1 MAFKQILPH
10 FKHVHVCKSSKPLL
24 LKPLVVS
31 QYFFFEW
38 LCLYKINMFETKLL
52 ACLLGIIIKLA
63 CSNLH
68 LWVLK
73 TYHSKSPGETKVWHV
88 KHGLDHVR
96 GLWFSQCSSLIS
108 TEGLILFF
116 IIFFWGGGIIQQ
128 ISIPICWSLQ
138 TLVFIQHANRLCN
151 ILCK

>member
-1 MAFKQILPH
+1 MTNTTTKTTPSAPGSLVSPKDSQKATKRQTEHSMAFKQILPH

-38 LCLYKINMFETKLL
+38 LCLYKINMYETKLL

-73 TYHSKSPGETKVWHV
+73 TYHSESPGETKVWHV

-96 GLWFSQCSSLIS
+96 GLWFS
-108 TEGLILFF
+108 
-116 IIFFWGGGIIQQ
+116 
-128 ISIPICWSLQ
+128 
-138 TLVFIQHANRLCN
+138 
-151 ILCK
+151 